1 MHSKFNIEPTIRS
14 AAAMLPPGF
23 DFEKADWWK
32 TIENENRAYLYKI
45 LGGIFLSAFAVS
57 LGFFVHA
64 MLAFAIIPPLQYWLA
79 IVVTGGVA
87 LAYALLEYNELFAT
101 AAVVMALGGIIC
113 GELFPSSY
121 GIDGLIFICLPGLLF
136 LFFGIRRGRNL
147 VVVFGLAGTAMV
159 VLSCTP
165 VLAGITLATVS
176 MEYKIITLLLY
187 LVVAAFV
194 SRLQKAYEL
203 TVAGLIR
210 HFAFDE
216 TTGMPTRNILKY
228 IPRNNATFAIL
239 HLASLEDIRS
249 MFGYDVAESAMS
261 FVSEH
266 LKRLETGYRFST
278 YRLKG
283 NEFGLLFRSN
293 GLDPATLLTM
303 EALSKIISAKEFAY
317 DDMKIRLSFVIG
329 FDEHMDED
337 QVLCVQDDFLFKADI
352 ALKEGIRNK
361 SAVMKYTKDQNVREN
376 AGKNLANY
384 SILVR
389 NIEECA
395 LKAMFQPVV
404 DVSTG
409 TVSWHEALV
418 RIKTGTGEYVSPLD
432 YLELCSSTGLS
443 RDIAFFMIEQAFDT
457 IARTDSPI
465 SVNMARSDIVDDRMR
480 AMIVARA
487 RALTGRGRLIV
498 ELLESEKYG
507 SETKLAESIRELRS
521 HGVLLAI
528 DDFGSGYSNL
538 ANFIDLEVDIIKID
552 GQLIKRAETDHK
564 LKAFIAGTVRFCT
577 NSGIRTVAEHV
588 DTPELAAYLSREGV
602 DFFQGYLF
610 GKPECEPVTK
620 INTPEG
626 RQVFSGANAR
636 PGILSAS
643 RLSP

>member
-1 MHSKFNIEPTIRS
+1 
-14 AAAMLPPGF
+14 MLPPGF
-23 DFEKADWWK
+23 DFDKADWWK
-32 TIENENRAYLYKI
+32 KIEDENRGYLYKI
-45 LGGIFLSAFAVS
+45 LGGIFLGAFAVS
-57 LGFFVHA
+57 LCFFA
-64 MLAFAIIPPLQYWLA
+64 QFMLSSSAIPPLRYWLA
-79 IVVTGGVA
+79 MVGTGGVA
-87 LAYALLEYNELFAT
+87 LAYLLLRYNEIFAT
-101 AAVVMALGGIIC
+101 VAIVMAVSGILGG
-113 GELFPSSY
+113 GFFPLGY
-121 GIDGLIFICLPGLLF
+121 GIEGLFFVCLPGLVF
-136 LFFGIRRGRNL
+136 LFFGIRRGKWP
-147 VVVFGLAGTAMV
+147 VVAFGFSGLAMV
-159 VLSCTP
+159 LLSATP
-165 VLAGITLATVS
+165 PFADLAIAAVP
-176 MEYKIITLLLY
+176 MEYKIITLILY
-187 LVVAAFV
+187 LAVAIFV

-266 LKRLETGYRFST
+266 LKLLESDYHFST

-283 NEFGLLFRSN
+283 NEFGLLFRGN
-293 GLDPATLLTM
+293 GSEPATFFTM
-303 EALSKIISAKEFAY
+303 ESLSKIISAKEFAY
-317 DDMKIRLSFVIG
+317 DDMRIRLSFVIG

-337 QVLCVQDDFLFKADI
+337 QLLCMRDDFLFKADI

-361 SAVMKYTKDQNVREN
+361 SAVMKYSKDQNVRES

-395 LKAMFQPVV
+395 LKALFQPII

-409 TVSWHEALV
+409 LVAWHEALV
-418 RIKTGTGEYVSPLD
+418 RIRTGTGEYVSPVEYLD
-432 YLELCSSTGLS
+432 LCSSTGLS
-443 RDIAFFMIEQAFDT
+443 RDIAFFMIEQAFDM
-457 IARTDSPI
+457 IARTDSPV

-480 AMIVARA
+480 SMIVTRA
-487 RALTGRGRLIV
+487 KKITGRGRFIV

-507 SETKLAESIRELRS
+507 SEIKLADAIRELRS

-538 ANFIDLEVDIIKID
+538 VNFIDLEVDIIKID
-552 GQLIKRAETDHK
+552 GELIKRAETDHK
-564 LKAFIAGTVRFCT
+564 LKAFIAGTVRFCA

-588 DTPELAAYLSREGV
+588 DTPELAAYLKSEGV

-610 GKPECEPVTK
+610 GKPEVEPLPAGNWTA
-620 INTPEG
+620 EG
-626 RQVFSGANAR
+626 RGFPVASFRQAHQARDLFSGE
-636 PGILSAS
+636 
-643 RLSP
+643 